1 MKGFLSYLILWNLNK
16 KNMTG
21 TELAKDF
28 EERKGTKPNPGTI
41 YPALKEL
48 KGRGLIKS
56 DKNKR
61 YSLTAR
67 GKKELNTACKFF
79 CKMFFDMS
87 DMKKKCNIHS
97 THP

>member
-48 KGRGLIKS
+48 KERGLIRS

-67 GKKELNTACKFF
+67 GKKELNTACKLF
-79 CKMFFDMS
+79 CKIFFDMN
-87 DMKKKCNIHS
+87 DMKKKCHL
-97 THP
+97 